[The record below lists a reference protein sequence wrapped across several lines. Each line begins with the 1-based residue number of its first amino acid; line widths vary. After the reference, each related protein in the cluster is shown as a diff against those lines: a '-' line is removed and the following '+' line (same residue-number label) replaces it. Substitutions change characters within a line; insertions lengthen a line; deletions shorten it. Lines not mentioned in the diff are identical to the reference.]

1 MLFNP
6 ETLKLL
12 SVVLDDVC
20 GHVSDEEAR
29 TYVAM
34 RLLEAAG
41 DGERSTKTLNMEI
54 LTQVATL
61 ALLEIYA
68 RTWADEDNA
77 IDAMTQDIRRHEQ
90 GGTDQPLARERST
103 D

>member
-20 GHVSDEEAR
+20 GHVSDQEAR
-29 TYVAM
+29 TYVAT

-41 DGERSTKTLNMEI
+41 DGERSTEI
-54 LTQVATL
+54 LKQVATL
-61 ALLEIYA
+61 GLLEIYA
-68 RTWADEDNA
+68 RTYED
-77 IDAMTQDIRRHEQ
+77 DAGDATAQKQDVGRPEQ
-90 GGTDQPLARERST
+90 GVPDQPL
-103 D
+103 

>member
-20 GHVSDEEAR
+20 GHVSSEEAR
-29 TYVAM
+29 AYVATQ
-34 RLLEAAG
+34 LLEAAG
-41 DGERSTKTLNMEI
+41 DGERSMEI
-54 LTQVATL
+54 LKQVATL

-68 RTWADEDNA
+68 RTWADED
-77 IDAMTQDIRRHEQ
+77 DAVDATRQER
-90 GGTDQPLARERST
+90 GAPDQPLERERST

>member
-29 TYVAM
+29 TYVAT

-41 DGERSTKTLNMEI
+41 DGERSMEI
-54 LTQVATL
+54 LKQVATL

-68 RTWADEDNA
+68 RTWADDGNA
-77 IDAMTQDIRRHEQ
+77 VDAMTQDIRRHEQ
-90 GGTDQPLARERST
+90 GGTDQPPERGRST